1 MITANSAQSNNRI
14 TPAISRAEY
23 LTEESFAN
31 SAVIYDNADKTLF
44 DNNDENTDTEISK
57 LSTEKLDNIIRLS
70 ELPDCDVDDDF
81 LDAVVLELLC
91 RRSGF

>member
-14 TPAISRAEY
+14 TPAISQADY
-23 LTEESFAN
+23 FGEEGFA
-31 SAVIYDNADKTLF
+31 SSEVICD
-44 DNNDENTDTEISK
+44 NTDTEISK